1 MEELIKRGFK
11 NEFLLDMGVSLTK
24 EYKGNNYHYGIVI
37 SENGSV
43 LLTNYDE
50 DKYSDDFIRI
60 PTIREI
66 EALPMAVRESN
77 DYYWTMTSSYSV
89 SEDCSYAS
97 VFYVYSNGS
106 LDYDN
111 VNFTD
116 GVRPVIEVSNKI
128 LELKENN

>member
-50 DKYSDDFIRI
+50 SDNKNIFCLNYDKDFTSDLLF
-60 PTIREI
+60 
-66 EALPMAVRESN
+66 L
-77 DYYWTMTSSYSV
+77 
-89 SEDCSYAS
+89 
-97 VFYVYSNGS
+97 
-106 LDYDN
+106 
-111 VNFTD
+111 
-116 GVRPVIEVSNKI
+116 
-128 LELKENN
+128 LEHLQK